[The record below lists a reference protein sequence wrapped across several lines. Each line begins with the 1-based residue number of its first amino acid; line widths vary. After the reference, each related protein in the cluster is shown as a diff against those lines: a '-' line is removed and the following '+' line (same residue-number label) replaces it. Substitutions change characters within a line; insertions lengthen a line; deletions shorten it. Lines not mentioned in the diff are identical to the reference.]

1 MELQLVLKKLSL
13 QLSAWDDELLL
24 APNITTFLPKS
35 LPKLHEPALSSVIP
49 YPLCAYI
56 SLSLIFTTLVATN
69 NQFLN
74 LEFLVG
80 FPGQACKSETMEVFT
95 VLVKHFFSTAKRSSS
110 IFIPILYLEGFMLC
124 KKAVYNDLR

>member
-1 MELQLVLKKLSL
+1 M

-35 LPKLHEPALSSVIP
+35 LPKLHESALSSVIP
-49 YPLCAYI
+49 YPLCAYF
-56 SLSLIFTTLVATN
+56 SLSLIFTTLVAKN

-80 FPGQACKSETMEVFT
+80 FLGQACKSETMEVFT
-95 VLVKHFFSTAKRSSS
+95 VSVKQYFC
-110 IFIPILYLEGFMLC
+110 L
-124 KKAVYNDLR
+124 